1 MDRQFITVSVR
12 LSRAEY
18 EALQA
23 MAQETYN
30 TMSGVIRR
38 LIGRETERRAE
49 HGESN
54 EQAEQSA

>member
-1 MDRQFITVSVR
+1 MNRQFITVSVR

-38 LIGRETERRAE
+38 LIGRETERGSE
-49 HGESN
+49 HGQSN
-54 EQAEQSA
+54 GQAE